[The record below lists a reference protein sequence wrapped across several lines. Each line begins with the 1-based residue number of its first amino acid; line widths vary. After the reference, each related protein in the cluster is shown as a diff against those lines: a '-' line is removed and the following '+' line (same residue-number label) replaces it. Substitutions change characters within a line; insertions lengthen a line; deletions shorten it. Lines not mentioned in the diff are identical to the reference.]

1 MTMLQS
7 FFLTKGLDAE
17 DVEMLAIL
25 SAAFMPSI
33 VGLLLALFA
42 LWLPDDSKV
51 ASQRRDDLQHGRHRA
66 NDRGPDWHRAA

>member
-1 MTMLQS
+1 MLQS
-7 FFLTKGLDAE
+7 FLLTKGLDAD

-42 LWLPDDSKV
+42 LCLPDDRKV
-51 ASQRRDDLQHGRHRA
+51 ASQRRDDLQHGRDRT
-66 NDRGPDWHRAA
+66 NDRGPDWRRAA

>member
-7 FFLTKGLDAE
+7 FFLTKGLDAD

-25 SAAFMPSI
+25 SVAFMPSI

-42 LWLPDDSKV
+42 LWLPDDGKV
-51 ASQRRDDLQHGRHRA
+51 APQRRDDLQRGRHRT

>member
-7 FFLTKGLDAE
+7 FLLTKGLDAD

-51 ASQRRDDLQHGRHRA
+51 ASQRRDDLQHGRHRT